1 MSLVASVAGLG
12 LIFGLFLML
21 VPVALLVVLQVWLCR
36 KGKRLGLILPA
47 LSLLL
52 SLLIA
57 GSMAA
62 FSMVNAAGSGVTIG
76 LDENGEVVERQV
88 SEGGMITVYDGDGNI
103 VDQYPDPNP
112 QSPQPPAVT
121 AVTVA
126 SVVLLFLAANIPTVV
141 FLGIWLHY
149 KNRRDFQED
158 LKKMKIEDLE

>member
-12 LIFGLFLML
+12 LILSFFLML

-57 GSMAA
+57 GSVAA
-62 FSMVNAAGSGVTIG
+62 FSMVNTSVDGGTMT
-76 LDENGEVVERQV
+76 LTENGEVVQRRV

-103 VDQYPDPNP
+103 IDQYEDPNA
-112 QSPQPPAVT
+112 QTPAVT
-121 AVTVA
+121 AGAAA
-126 SVVLLFLAANIPTVV
+126 SVVLLFLVANIPTVV

>member
-36 KGKRLGLILPA
+36 KSKRLGLILPA

-112 QSPQPPAVT
+112 QSPQSPAVT

-126 SVVLLFLAANIPTVV
+126 SVVLLFLVANIPTVV

>member
-1 MSLVASVAGLG
+1 
-12 LIFGLFLML
+12 
-21 VPVALLVVLQVWLCR
+21 
-36 KGKRLGLILPA
+36 
-47 LSLLL
+47 
-52 SLLIA
+52 
-57 GSMAA
+57 MAA

-112 QSPQPPAVT
+112 QSPQSPAVT

-126 SVVLLFLAANIPTVV
+126 SVVLLFLVANIPTVV

>member
-62 FSMVNAAGSGVTIG
+62 FSMVNAAGIGVTIG

-112 QSPQPPAVT
+112 QSPQSPAVT

-126 SVVLLFLAANIPTVV
+126 SVVLLFLVANIPTVV

>member
-1 MSLVASVAGLG
+1 
-12 LIFGLFLML
+12 
-21 VPVALLVVLQVWLCR
+21 
-36 KGKRLGLILPA
+36 
-47 LSLLL
+47 
-52 SLLIA
+52 
-57 GSMAA
+57 MAA

-112 QSPQPPAVT
+112 QSPAVT

-126 SVVLLFLAANIPTVV
+126 SVVLLFLVANIPTVV

>member
-88 SEGGMITVYDGDGNI
+88 SEGCMITVYDGDGNI

-112 QSPQPPAVT
+112 QSPQSPAVT

-126 SVVLLFLAANIPTVV
+126 SVVLLFLVANIPTVV

>member
-12 LIFGLFLML
+12 RIFGLFLML

-112 QSPQPPAVT
+112 QSPQSPAVT

-126 SVVLLFLAANIPTVV
+126 SVVLLFLVANIPTVV

>member
-52 SLLIA
+52 SLLIV
-57 GSMAA
+57 GSVAA

-112 QSPQPPAVT
+112 QSPQSPAVT

-126 SVVLLFLAANIPTVV
+126 SVVLLFLVANIPTVV

>member
-62 FSMVNAAGSGVTIG
+62 FPWSTRRGAA
-76 LDENGEVVERQV
+76 
-88 SEGGMITVYDGDGNI
+88 
-103 VDQYPDPNP
+103 
-112 QSPQPPAVT
+112 
-121 AVTVA
+121 
-126 SVVLLFLAANIPTVV
+126 
-141 FLGIWLHY
+141 
-149 KNRRDFQED
+149 
-158 LKKMKIEDLE
+158 